1 MGLCLLATTTLLSG
15 NLTGHFSALML
26 FYGNRGFTGR
36 RHRQRRKP
44 SSTIARLLLGCCCF
58 YCVAEPATQGIC
70 TYRKMICDEWKNSNY
85 FEVSESQS
93 AEQGSPPLLAQ
104 ILRSL
109 MACGDYRNLD
119 KHHVF
124 LILDPNNRR
133 DLVKLSN

>member
-44 SSTIARLLLGCCCF
+44 SSTIARLLLCCCCF

-70 TYRKMICDEWKNSNY
+70 TYRKMNFWMKKFKLFWGFRFSICRAGFS
-85 FEVSESQS
+85 SSS
-93 AEQGSPPLLAQ
+93 RAQ